1 MEWFLYDM
9 DLRHERVQEILEE
22 RVNFNIVNEI
32 TKRPNILQ
40 ITIDTI

>member
-1 MEWFLYDM
+1 MEWFLCDM

-32 TKRPNILQ
+32 IKRPNILQ